1 MASKPIDKDYLKS
14 TLLSF
19 DGSVLERKYARKTDI
34 AEQHTHSNKDT
45 LDKFSEFSDGTLLFN
60 GNEISSEWEDIEN
73 KPFESLDNNTL
84 GVENG
89 ILKVINSS
97 DSHTHDNKDYL
108 DKIGEVNGEFTYNGN
123 RISSD
128 IEIST
133 RANNALQRET
143 DGSYYVDGTNYDSL
157 ENRLDSIE
165 QDYVKNNQGADN
177 VGKTFKVDESGN
189 VVLTDYISIQVD
201 DDLSDT
207 STNPVENRIVTN
219 KLNLKGETLFYDE
232 DNSELQLKCGEE
244 ILSSVTIVSGGNTS
258 FLLGEPTSVS
268 LTNLDETV
276 EIKWTD
282 PDDVIVAGSTL
293 ATWSGTVVVRKA
305 GSAPVDK
312 TDGIIIIDSRTR
324 NQYSENGFRDTG
336 LSNNVTY
343 YYGIF
348 PYSTEDAYTNTYTDS
363 ITPTAIYPIAPI
375 NVSLEAGNEQIK
387 VTFTKPSDATGI
399 RIVYG
404 TTEPTSETD
413 GTIIN
418 TTESPYAI
426 TGLTN
431 DTTYYIVVYSYNE
444 KGRFTPSD
452 ILSEQP
458 YGAGLVAWTTGS
470 DRAII
475 NMVNAYYNGDITLD
489 EIKSVWS
496 VGDTREMSLSA
507 MEAEYVNEPHYA
519 QTVELTI
526 IDFDH
531 DDLVNSVNGK
541 TKALVTVQPKNC
553 LNNTG
558 IMNTTNTNEGGW
570 EECARRSWCNNTFK
584 NAIPSIISNSIKNV
598 IKQNYKVYND
608 TTITTTLDYCFLLS
622 ETEVYGAKIHS
633 IGSEEGTQYEYYKTS
648 SNRIKQIKGSKT
660 WWWER
665 SLYYQE
671 STQWKFIGVNDKGG
685 QDYGG
690 ALYNWGIAPAFC
702 L

>member
-1 MASKPIDKDYLKS
+1 MANKPINKQYLKD
-14 TLLSF
+14 TLLRF
-19 DGSVLERKYARKTDI
+19 KEQVLNNEYARRTDI
-34 AEQHTHSNKDT
+34 VEGHTHSNKET

-89 ILKVINSS
+89 VLKVVNSS
-97 DSHTHDNKDYL
+97 DTHTHDNKDYL
-108 DKIGEVNGEFTYNGN
+108 DKIGEDNGKFTYNGN

-143 DGSYYVDGTNYDSL
+143 DGSYYVDGTNCDSL
-157 ENRLDSIE
+157 KNRLDYIE

-177 VGKTFKVDESGN
+177 AGKTFKVDESGN

-232 DNSELQLKCGEE
+232 DNGQLQLKCGDEV
-244 ILSSVTIVSGGNTS
+244 LSSVIIVSGRNTS
-258 FLLGEPTSVS
+258 FLLGEPSSVQ
-268 LTNLDETV
+268 LTNLDEAV

-282 PDDVIVAGSTL
+282 PDDVIIGGSIL

-305 GSAPVDK
+305 GSAPMDK
-312 TDGIIIIDSRTR
+312 NDGIIIIDSRTK
-324 NQYSENGFRDTG
+324 NQYSENGFVDKG
-336 LSNNVTY
+336 LSNDVTY

-348 PYSTEDAYTNTYTDS
+348 PYSTEDDYTNTYTDS
-363 ITPTAIYPIAPI
+363 ITPTAIYPMPPI
-375 NVSLEAGNEQIK
+375 DVSLKASNEQIE

-399 RIVYG
+399 RIVYS

-418 TTESPYAI
+418 TTESPYTI
-426 TGLTN
+426 TRLTN

-444 KGRFTPSD
+444 KGRFSGSD

-458 YGAGLVAWTTGS
+458 YGNGLVAWTTGS

-496 VGDTREMSLSA
+496 VGDTREMNLSA
-507 MEAEYVNEPHYA
+507 MEAEYVRESHYA
-519 QTVELTI
+519 STVELTI

-531 DDLVNSVNGK
+531 DDLVNSINGK
-541 TKALVTVQPKNC
+541 AKALITVQLKNA
-553 LNNTG
+553 LNSTG
-558 IMNTTNTNEGGW
+558 IMNITNTNEGGW

-648 SNRIKQIKGSKT
+648 SNRIKKINGSKT

-665 SLYYQE
+665 SLYCIE
-671 STQWKFIGVNDKGG
+671 SQYKFIGVNDKGG